1 MMNPMSSYDIVQSY
15 RNRDNDARKH
25 IKILADLNATT
36 PTKIT
41 AILVEAGEAVPATGG
56 KYHMWTTSEE
66 QEAHRMFDSGM
77 SLKDIA
83 NKLDRTVSSVRGKLQ
98 PYHGKK
104 ETSPTVEACVKEV
117 PTAVVAPPDICIPE
131 SPQTEQP
138 AALPIL
144 SDLCTQILSL
154 ADTAAET
161 LLKEQPTACAYY
173 LGQLVQKVRQL
184 SDIVVGDPPCGSGG
198 FNELV

>member
-1 MMNPMSSYDIVQSY
+1 MMGAMSSHDIVQSY
-15 RNRDNDARKH
+15 RNRDSDARKH

-41 AILVEAGEAVPATGG
+41 AILVEAGEAVPAAGG

-98 PYHGKK
+98 PSHGKK
-104 ETSPTVEACVKEV
+104 ERSPTVEACVKEV

-131 SPQTEQP
+131 SPQAEQP
-138 AALPIL
+138 AMLPIL

-154 ADTAAET
+154 ADTAAGK
-161 LLKEQPTACAYY
+161 LLKERPIACAYY
-173 LGQLVQKVRQL
+173 LGQLVQKVQRMNNL
-184 SDIVVGDPPCGSGG
+184 IVGDPPCGSGG